1 MRNMWLD
8 GIMGLVIGDALGD
21 PVQFSSRE
29 KIRKEGLVKGME
41 DGGPYNTPAG
51 TWTDDG
57 SLSIATMD
65 SIIEKRF
72 VDPDDIAHRFVRWL
86 YCGEY
91 APFGKAFDNGA
102 TCTAAIHDF
111 AKRHDWKTCGR
122 TGERSNGNG
131 GIMRIL
137 PVCLFGVDL
146 EDDEAA
152 IRFVHD
158 VTALTHN
165 HPRALIASGMYY
177 FMVKEMISGTGDMIE
192 RLQNGYD
199 HAFRFYH
206 LDQKFSKEL
215 GSYTRLMSMGA
226 FSCLNEWEI
235 RSSGYVVDTLEAAV
249 WSLTTTGS
257 FRDALLKAVNLGD
270 DSDSVGAVCGGLAG
284 LYYGYD
290 AIPADW
296 LAAIQKR
303 DWIEMLCRKAN
314 EMDKELPFC

>member
-1 MRNMWLD
+1 MSNIWLD
-8 GIMGLVIGDALGD
+8 GMMGLVIGDALGN

-29 KIRKEGLVKGME
+29 TIQKQGYVKGME
-41 DGGPYNTPAG
+41 SGGVYHTPVG
-51 TWTDDG
+51 TWTDD
-57 SLSIATMD
+57 SSMALATLD
-65 SIIEKRF
+65 SIRMCGGINLN
-72 VDPDDIAHRFVRWL
+72 DIMQKFMFWRYDGR
-86 YCGEY
+86 YT
-91 APFGKAFDNGA
+91 PFRQAFDQGG
-102 TCTAAIHDF
+102 TCTAAITDYSRNHNPF
-111 AKRHDWKTCGR
+111 ICGR
-122 TGERSNGNG
+122 IGEFANGNG
-131 GIMRIL
+131 GLMRIL

-226 FSCLNEWEI
+226 FSSLDEWQI

-249 WSLTTTGS
+249 WSLATTGS

-270 DSDSVGAVCGGLAG
+270 DADTVGAVAGGLAG
-284 LYYGYD
+284 LFYGHD
-290 AIPADW
+290 AIPAGW
-296 LAAIQKR
+296 TAAIQR
-303 DWIEMLCRKAN
+303 RGWIEDLCN
-314 EMDKELPFC
+314 EMPDICVLPFC